1 MYGYAKYER
10 TGCKYSMNIYNLN
23 QYEIM
28 TDEEVFPGAH
38 SILSWDF
45 AHLVD
50 LSGLCLPLKKF
61 VLLGCS
67 WRDIE
72 FLVNF
77 SIAPYFGR
85 KASFLKFD
93 L

>member
-1 MYGYAKYER
+1 MQGYAKYER
-10 TGCKYSMNIYNLN
+10 TGCKYSINIHDLN

-28 TDEEVFPGAH
+28 TDEEAFPGVH
-38 SILSWDF
+38 SLLSWDF

-50 LSGLCLPLKKF
+50 LSELCLPLKKF
-61 VLLGCS
+61 VLLTCF

-72 FLVNF
+72 LLVNF
-77 SIAPYFGR
+77 FYST
-85 KASFLKFD
+85 L